1 MGTGTVTD
9 KTTGCLVGDCGRSIY
24 ARGMCRSCYE
34 SARRQIAA
42 GRRTWDDLVR
52 IGMALPAR
60 PLVRNP
66 LTIALQQLDEGK

>member
-1 MGTGTVTD
+1 
-9 KTTGCLVGDCGRSIY
+9 
-24 ARGMCRSCYE
+24 MCRSCYE

-42 GRRTWDDLVR
+42 GRRTWDDLVA